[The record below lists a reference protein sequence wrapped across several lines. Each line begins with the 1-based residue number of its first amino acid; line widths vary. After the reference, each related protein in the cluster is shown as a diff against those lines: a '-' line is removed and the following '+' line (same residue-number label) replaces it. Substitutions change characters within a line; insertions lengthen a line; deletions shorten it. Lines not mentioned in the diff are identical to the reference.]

1 MKHFLRQNGL
11 LLLII
16 ALLLSVLIGIV
27 SAVMG
32 GNADPLSNAVGF
44 ITTPIRNGV
53 SAVLDWADGV
63 RAYVFHYEEME
74 QQIQDL
80 PSGGTSSLSPPRS
93 PPAPPPTG
101 TPLSPSARGAARVWR
116 SMTA

>member
-44 ITTPIRNGV
+44 ITTPC
-53 SAVLDWADGV
+53 LL
-63 RAYVFHYEEME
+63 Y
-74 QQIQDL
+74 
-80 PSGGTSSLSPPRS
+80 T
-93 PPAPPPTG
+93 
-101 TPLSPSARGAARVWR
+101 SPSPRDTR
-116 SMTA
+116 

>member
-32 GNADPLSNAVGF
+32 A
-44 ITTPIRNGV
+44 TPTSLQRGGLHHHPHPQWGER
-53 SAVLDWADGV
+53 VLDWADGV
-63 RAYVFHYEEME
+63 RAMSFIMRRW
-74 QQIQDL
+74 
-80 PSGGTSSLSPPRS
+80 SSRS
-93 PPAPPPTG
+93 RTW
-101 TPLSPSARGAARVWR
+101 SAGR
-116 SMTA
+116 

>member
-32 GNADPLSNAVGF
+32 GNADPLSNAVV
-44 ITTPIRNGV
+44 V
-53 SAVLDWADGV
+53 SPAPKAVLT
-63 RAYVFHYEEME
+63 RM
-74 QQIQDL
+74 
-80 PSGGTSSLSPPRS
+80 
-93 PPAPPPTG
+93 PAPRHI
-101 TPLSPSARGAARVWR
+101 PLMNRMARVIR
-116 SMTA
+116 GFEVPTAASASSPTNLPTMMLSAAL

>member
-44 ITTPIRNGV
+44 ITTPIRKGV
-53 SAVLDWADGV
+53 SAVLDSKASS
-63 RAYVFHYEEME
+63 APS
-74 QQIQDL
+74 L
-80 PSGGTSSLSPPRS
+80 PTVSSIS
-93 PPAPPPTG
+93 
-101 TPLSPSARGAARVWR
+101 
-116 SMTA
+116 

>member
-44 ITTPIRNGV
+44 ITTPIAMGER
-53 SAVLDWADGV
+53 
-63 RAYVFHYEEME
+63 RAG
-74 QQIQDL
+74 L
-80 PSGGTSSLSPPRS
+80 GRRRACLCLSL
-93 PPAPPPTG
+93 
-101 TPLSPSARGAARVWR
+101 
-116 SMTA
+116 

>member
-32 GNADPLSNAVGF
+32 GNADPLSNAVA
-44 ITTPIRNGV
+44 
-53 SAVLDWADGV
+53 S
-63 RAYVFHYEEME
+63 
-74 QQIQDL
+74 
-80 PSGGTSSLSPPRS
+80 SPPPSQWGERR
-93 PPAPPPTG
+93 AG
-101 TPLSPSARGAARVWR
+101 LGRRRACLCLSL
-116 SMTA
+116 

>member
-32 GNADPLSNAVGF
+32 GNADPLS
-44 ITTPIRNGV
+44 TR
-53 SAVLDWADGV
+53 WA
-63 RAYVFHYEEME
+63 
-74 QQIQDL
+74 
-80 PSGGTSSLSPPRS
+80 SSPP
-93 PPAPPPTG
+93 
-101 TPLSPSARGAARVWR
+101 PSAMG
-116 SMTA
+116 

>member
-44 ITTPIRNGV
+44 ITTP
-53 SAVLDWADGV
+53 SAMG
-63 RAYVFHYEEME
+63 
-74 QQIQDL
+74 
-80 PSGGTSSLSPPRS
+80 
-93 PPAPPPTG
+93 
-101 TPLSPSARGAARVWR
+101 
-116 SMTA
+116 